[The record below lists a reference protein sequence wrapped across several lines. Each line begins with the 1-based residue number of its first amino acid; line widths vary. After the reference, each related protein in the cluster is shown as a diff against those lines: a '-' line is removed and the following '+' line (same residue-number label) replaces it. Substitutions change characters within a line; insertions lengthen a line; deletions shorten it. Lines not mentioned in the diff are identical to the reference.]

1 MFNLEEFERDQ
12 VIYPI
17 VEKLSKFLDKNK
29 TAKAEK
35 VIEQLDQLLKEQEHI
50 VPITYILSILAEHDF
65 ALISESIFKK
75 VESYCKSKDLKLR
88 VNTLIIIGFAMLRNQ
103 KYIDKYFQN
112 FVSNLSNEN
121 KDIRDN
127 VHYFLQEIV
136 DKKPK
141 LICSY
146 RKALINALTIE
157 EDKENLVSIINFLE
171 KCTDFDFEN
180 LFDFR
185 DISKSLLTKFY
196 SKEHSGIYSKLLTL
210 IITIFPSL
218 KEIAVESLELKELL
232 NELDNIF
239 LMKRYNLTELSNK
252 TGVTLQE
259 FIKIKKRTERKD
271 HKIYFYVKFNE
282 KKLIYFYELEKEKLI
297 ELFGKIEKLQK
308 REIFDIF
315 KQVIDTEVELRSFLN
330 ILIELNHID
339 GYYSKLGYFYSFN
352 FVKSNLLESLNKKGM
367 VNLKNF
373 DYLPPEFNRRVIK
386 YISNSTK
393 QVFLSGKNNTAY
405 YSLKRIQQQINTEA
419 AKNTSIDL
427 KTYRERLTEKDF
439 IKLIKNLPKGYL
451 TLYRKGTQWLTN
463 VGLLKVKNEIENSKL
478 IGYYSIP
485 AISEKLN
492 LKKVLLVEILDEFI
506 DKRSGIFDKNRETF
520 YYLKMLNQKI
530 ELINSIADP
539 DKKEVQINLLAK
551 ELNIERNHILTKLDE
566 NLKLIE
572 AEIKEKDQIKIHEY
586 SEKTGMAND
595 EFIEFINNLGLN
607 YFKKG
612 DLLIFNELKIHDAK
626 KDIKLMLIKKSKSQ
640 NSIYL
645 GDIDVSS
652 SIVKNLLKE
661 LQSDEKI
668 RGIFHNNEGE
678 LIFYTEKGIE
688 NLILENSMMFSFHDI
703 FYGKKLNDKE
713 IELLHSIINLL
724 LNNKKLKGT
733 FDDETLTFASTD
745 VLFAQNYNSV
755 LFEFEKTINN
765 YIKNFNLEFEKIK
778 KVLIKRNETIYPQE
792 IRLIQETIDNINE
805 KYVRW
810 RSNIEAFVRKAN
822 ITLLK
827 KQGYSVKKYKAL
839 SLSTEKKED
848 VKSFEDDPE
857 VIDSI
862 SEFNRWVKLF
872 NALEVKYGN
881 IIFYQKRLINDADNV
896 ESRNKLDE
904 LLIQLNL
911 T

>member
-12 VIYPI
+12 VIYPL

-29 TAKAEK
+29 SAKAEK
-35 VIEQLDQLLKEQEHI
+35 VIDQLDHLLKEQEHI
-50 VPITYILSILAEHDF
+50 VSITYILSILAEHDF
-65 ALISESIFKK
+65 ELISESILKK
-75 VESYCKSKDLKLR
+75 VESYCDSNDQKLR
-88 VNTLIIIGFAMLRNQ
+88 VNTLIIIGFAMLGNQ

-112 FVSNLSNEN
+112 FVNNLSNEN

-127 VHYFLQEIV
+127 AHYFLQEIV

-146 RKALINALTIE
+146 SKDLIKALILE
-157 EDKENLVSIINFLE
+157 EDKENLVSIIKFLE
-171 KCTDFDFEN
+171 KCKDFDFEN

-185 DISKSLLTKFY
+185 DVSKSLLSKFY

-218 KEIAVESLELKELL
+218 KEIDVESLELKELL
-232 NELDNIF
+232 NELDKLF
-239 LMKRYNLTELSNK
+239 LMKKYNLTEISEK
-252 TGVTLQE
+252 MGVTLEE
-259 FIKIKKRTERKD
+259 FTKIRKRKERED
-271 HKIYFYVKFNE
+271 LKIYFYIKFNE

-297 ELFGKIEKLQK
+297 ELFGKVEKLHK
-308 REIFDIF
+308 REILDIF
-315 KQVIDTEVELRSFLN
+315 NQIIDTELELRSFLN
-330 ILIELNHID
+330 TLIKLNHID

-352 FVKSNLLESLNKKGM
+352 YVKSNLLESLNKKGM

-373 DYLPPEFNRRVIK
+373 DYLPPEFNSRVIN

-405 YSLKRIQQQINTEA
+405 YSLKKIQQQINTDA
-419 AKNTSIDL
+419 AKSTSIDL

-451 TLYRKGTQWLTN
+451 SPYRKGTQWLTN
-463 VGLLKVKNEIENSKL
+463 VGLLKVKKEIENSKL

-485 AISEKLN
+485 ALSEKLN

-506 DKRSGIFDKNRETF
+506 DKRSGIFDKNREIF
-520 YYLKMLNQKI
+520 YYLKFLNQKI
-530 ELINSIADP
+530 EQINSIAKS
-539 DKKEVQINLLAK
+539 DKKEVQINLMAK
-551 ELNIERNHILTKLDE
+551 ELNIERSHILTKLDE
-566 NLKLIE
+566 NLKRIE
-572 AEIKEKDQIKIHEY
+572 EEIKEKDQINIPEY
-586 SEKTGMAND
+586 IEKTGMAND
-595 EFIEFINNLGLN
+595 KFIEFINNLGLN

-612 DLLIFNELKIHDAK
+612 DLLIFNEFKINEAK
-626 KDIKLMLIKKSKSQ
+626 KDIKSMLIKKSKSE

-645 GDIDVSS
+645 GDIDVTS
-652 SIVKNLLKE
+652 SIVENLLKE

-668 RGIFHNNEGE
+668 RGIFHINEGE

-688 NLILENSMMFSFHDI
+688 SLMMENSLMFSFHDI
-703 FYGKKLNDKE
+703 FYGKNLNDKE
-713 IELLHSIINLL
+713 IELLHSILNLL

-745 VLFAQNYNSV
+745 VLFAQNYNAV

-765 YIKNFNLEFEKIK
+765 YIQNFNLEYEKIK
-778 KVLIKRNETIYPQE
+778 KILTKQNETIFPQE
-792 IRLIQETIDNINE
+792 IKLIQETIDNLNE

-810 RSNIEAFVRKAN
+810 RSSLEAFVRKVN

-827 KQGYSVKKYKAL
+827 KQGYTVKKYKTLLL
-839 SLSTEKKED
+839 SPEKKEN

-857 VIDSI
+857 VIDLI
-862 SEFNRWVKLF
+862 SDFNRWVKLF

-881 IIFYQKRLINDADNV
+881 IIFYQKRLINDKYNV
-896 ESRNKLDE
+896 ESRKKLDD
-904 LLIQLNL
+904 LLNELNL
-911 T
+911 K

>member
-12 VIYPI
+12 DIYPI
-17 VEKLSKFLDKNK
+17 VEKLSKFLDKK
-29 TAKAEK
+29 KIAKAEK

-65 ALISESIFKK
+65 ELISESIFKK
-75 VESYCKSKDLKLR
+75 VEGYCDSKDPKLR
-88 VNTLIIIGFAMLRNQ
+88 VNTLIIIGFAMLGNQ
-103 KYIDKYFQN
+103 KYVDKYFQN
-112 FVSNLSNEN
+112 FVNNLSNEN

-141 LICSY
+141 SICSY
-146 RKALINALTIE
+146 RKDLINALIIE

-171 KCTDFDFEN
+171 KCTNFDFKN

-196 SKEHSGIYSKLLTL
+196 SKKHSGIYSKLLTL
-210 IITIFPSL
+210 IKTIFPSL
-218 KEIAVESLELKELL
+218 KEIDVESLELDELL
-232 NELDNIF
+232 NLLDKIF
-239 LMKRYNLTELSNK
+239 LMKKYNFTELSEK
-252 TGVTLQE
+252 TGVTLE
-259 FIKIKKRTERKD
+259 KFIKIKKRTERKD
-271 HKIYFYVKFNE
+271 QKIYFYIKFNE
-282 KKLIYFYELEKEKLI
+282 NKLIYFYELEKEKLI
-297 ELFGKIEKLQK
+297 KLFGKAEKLQK
-308 REIFDIF
+308 REIFVIF
-315 KQVIDTEVELRSFLN
+315 NQIIDTELELRSFLN
-330 ILIELNHID
+330 TLIKLNHID

-352 FVKSNLLESLNKKGM
+352 YVKSNLLESLNKKGM

-373 DYLPPEFNRRVIK
+373 DYLPPEFNNRVIK
-386 YISNSTK
+386 YISSSTK
-393 QVFLSGKNNTAY
+393 QVFLSGKNNIAY
-405 YSLKRIQQQINTEA
+405 YSLKKIQQQINTEA

-451 TLYRKGTQWLTN
+451 APYRKGTQLLTN

-492 LKKVLLVEILDEFI
+492 LKKVLLIEILDEFI
-506 DKRSGIFDKNRETF
+506 DKRSGIFDKNREIF
-520 YYLKMLNQKI
+520 YYLKFLNQKI
-530 ELINSIADP
+530 EQINSISNP
-539 DKKEVQINLLAK
+539 DKKEVQINLMAK
-551 ELNIERNHILTKLDE
+551 ELNIERNRILTKLDE
-566 NLKLIE
+566 KLKLIE
-572 AEIKEKDQIKIHEY
+572 EEIREKDQINIHEY
-586 SEKTGMAND
+586 SEKTGMD
-595 EFIEFINNLGLN
+595 KDGFIEYINNLGLN

-612 DLLIFNELKIHDAK
+612 DLLIFNELKINGAK
-626 KDIKLMLIKKSKSQ
+626 KDIKSMLIKKSKSE
-640 NSIYL
+640 NWILL

-652 SIVKNLLKE
+652 SIVENLLKE

-668 RGIFHNNEGE
+668 KGIFHINEGE

-688 NLILENSMMFSFHDI
+688 SLMLENSMMFSFHDI

-713 IELLHSIINLL
+713 IELLLSILNLL

-733 FDDETLTFASTD
+733 FDNDSLTFASSD
-745 VLFAQNYNSV
+745 VIFAQDYNIV
-755 LFEFEKTINN
+755 LFECEKIINA
-765 YIKNFNLEFEKIK
+765 YIKTFNTEFEKIK
-778 KVLIKRNETIYPQE
+778 KILTKRNETIFPQE
-792 IRLIQETIDNINE
+792 IKLIQETIDNINE

-810 RSNIEAFVRKAN
+810 RSNLEAFVRKAN

-827 KQGYSVKKYKAL
+827 KQGYSIKRYKTL
-839 SLSTEKKED
+839 SLSPEKKED
-848 VKSFEDDPE
+848 IKSFENDPE
-857 VIDSI
+857 VIDLLSG
-862 SEFNRWVKLF
+862 FNRWVKLF
-872 NALEVKYGN
+872 NALEIKYGN

-896 ESRNKLDE
+896 ENRKKLDE

>member
-12 VIYPI
+12 VIYPL

-50 VPITYILSILAEHDF
+50 VSITYILSILAEHDF
-65 ALISESIFKK
+65 ELISESIFKK
-75 VESYCKSKDLKLR
+75 VESYCDSKDLKLR
-88 VNTLIIIGFAMLRNQ
+88 VNTLIVIGFAMLGNQ

-112 FVSNLSNEN
+112 FVNNLSNKN

-146 RKALINALTIE
+146 RKDLINALIIE

-171 KCTDFDFEN
+171 KCNDFDFEN

-185 DISKSLLTKFY
+185 DVSKSLLTKFY

-218 KEIAVESLELKELL
+218 KEIDIESLELKKLL
-232 NELDNIF
+232 NEIDKLF
-239 LMKRYNLTELSNK
+239 LMKRYNLTELSEK
-252 TGVTLQE
+252 TGVTLEE
-259 FIKIKKRTERKD
+259 FIKIKKKTERKD
-271 HKIYFYVKFNE
+271 HKIYFYIKFNE

-297 ELFGKIEKLQK
+297 KLFGKVEKLQK
-308 REIFDIF
+308 REILDKFNQI
-315 KQVIDTEVELRSFLN
+315 IDTELELRSFLN
-330 ILIELNHID
+330 TLTKLNHIN

-352 FVKSNLLESLNKKGM
+352 YVKSNLLESLNKKGM

-373 DYLPPEFNRRVIK
+373 DYLPPEFNSRVIK

-405 YSLKRIQQQINTEA
+405 YSLKKIQQQINTEA

-451 TLYRKGTQWLTN
+451 TTYRKGTQWLTN

-485 AISEKLN
+485 ALSEKLN

-506 DKRSGIFDKNRETF
+506 DKRSGIFDKNREIF
-520 YYLKMLNQKI
+520 YYLKFLNQKI
-530 ELINSIADP
+530 ELINSIANP
-539 DKKEVQINLLAK
+539 DKKEVQINLMAK
-551 ELNIERNHILTKLDE
+551 KLNIERSQILTKLDE

-572 AEIKEKDQIKIHEY
+572 EEIKEKDQIKIHEY
-586 SEKTGMAND
+586 IEKTGMAHD
-595 EFIEFINNLGLN
+595 KFIEFINNIGLN

-612 DLLIFNELKIHDAK
+612 DLLIFNEFKINDAK
-626 KDIKLMLIKKSKSQ
+626 KDIKSMLIKKSKSE
-640 NSIYL
+640 NSIHL
-645 GDIDVSS
+645 GDIDVTSG
-652 SIVKNLLKE
+652 IVENLLKV

-688 NLILENSMMFSFHDI
+688 SLMLENSLMFSFHDI

-713 IELLHSIINLL
+713 IELLLSILNLL

-733 FDDETLTFASTD
+733 FDNETLTFASSD
-745 VLFAQNYNSV
+745 VIFAQDYNIV
-755 LFEFEKTINN
+755 LFECEKMINA
-765 YIKNFNLEFEKIK
+765 YIKTFNTEFEKIK
-778 KVLIKRNETIYPQE
+778 KILTKRNETIFPIE
-792 IRLIQETIDNINE
+792 IKMIQEKIDTINV

-810 RSNIEAFVRKAN
+810 RNGLEAFVRKAN
-822 ITLLK
+822 TTLLN
-827 KQGYSVKKYKAL
+827 KQGFTLKKYKSL
-839 SLSTEKKED
+839 SISTEKKD
-848 VKSFEDDPE
+848 DIKFFEEDPE
-857 VIDSI
+857 VIESI
-862 SEFNRWVKLF
+862 SNFSRWVKLF
-872 NALEVKYGN
+872 NQLELKYGN
-881 IIFYQKRLINDADNV
+881 IIFYQKRLIIKK
-896 ESRNKLDE
+896 ENKEDRAKLEE
-904 LLIQLNL
+904 LLSKLHL
-911 T
+911 S

>member
-12 VIYPI
+12 VIYPL

-50 VPITYILSILAEHDF
+50 VSITYILSILAEHDF
-65 ALISESIFKK
+65 ELISESIFKK
-75 VESYCKSKDLKLR
+75 VESYCDSKDLKLR
-88 VNTLIIIGFAMLRNQ
+88 VNTLIVIGFAMLGNQ

-112 FVSNLSNEN
+112 FVNNLSNKN

-146 RKALINALTIE
+146 RKDLINALIIE

-171 KCTDFDFEN
+171 KCNDFDFEN

-185 DISKSLLTKFY
+185 DVSKSLLTKFY

-218 KEIAVESLELKELL
+218 KEIDIESLELKKLL
-232 NELDNIF
+232 NELDKLF
-239 LMKRYNLTELSNK
+239 LMKRYNLTELSEK
-252 TGVTLQE
+252 TGVTLEE
-259 FIKIKKRTERKD
+259 FIKIKKKTERKD
-271 HKIYFYVKFNE
+271 HKIYFYIKFNE

-297 ELFGKIEKLQK
+297 KLFGKVEKLQK
-308 REIFDIF
+308 REIFDKFNQI
-315 KQVIDTEVELRSFLN
+315 IDTELELRSFLN
-330 ILIELNHID
+330 TLIKLNHID

-352 FVKSNLLESLNKKGM
+352 YVKSNLLESLNKKGM

-373 DYLPPEFNRRVIK
+373 DYLPPEFNSRVIK

-405 YSLKRIQQQINTEA
+405 YSLKKIQQQINTEA

-451 TLYRKGTQWLTN
+451 TPYRKGTQWLTN

-485 AISEKLN
+485 ALSEKLN

-506 DKRSGIFDKNRETF
+506 DKRSGIFDKNREIF
-520 YYLKMLNQKI
+520 YYLKFLNQKI
-530 ELINSIADP
+530 EQINSIANP
-539 DKKEVQINLLAK
+539 DKKEVQINLMAK
-551 ELNIERNHILTKLDE
+551 KLNIERSHILTKLDE

-572 AEIKEKDQIKIHEY
+572 EEIKEKDQIKIHEY
-586 SEKTGMAND
+586 IEKTGMAND
-595 EFIEFINNLGLN
+595 EFIEFINNIGLN

-612 DLLIFNELKIHDAK
+612 DLLIFNEFKINDAK
-626 KDIKLMLIKKSKSQ
+626 KDIKSMLIKKSKSE
-640 NSIYL
+640 NSIFL

-652 SIVKNLLKE
+652 SIVENLLKE

-688 NLILENSMMFSFHDI
+688 NLMLENSLMFSFHDI

-713 IELLHSIINLL
+713 IELLHSILNLL

-778 KVLIKRNETIYPQE
+778 RILTKRNETIFPQE
-792 IRLIQETIDNINE
+792 IKLIQETIDNINE

-810 RSNIEAFVRKAN
+810 RSSLEAFVRKSN

-839 SLSTEKKED
+839 LFPPEKKEN
-848 VKSFEDDPE
+848 VKSFENDPE
-857 VIDSI
+857 VIDLMSN
-862 SEFNRWVKLF
+862 FNRWVKLF
-872 NALEVKYGN
+872 NVLEIKYGN
-881 IIFYQKRLINDADNV
+881 IIFYQKRLINDTDNV
-896 ESRNKLDE
+896 ESRKKLDE

-911 T
+911 M

>member
-12 VIYPI
+12 VIYPL

-35 VIEQLDQLLKEQEHI
+35 IIEQLDQLLKEQEHI
-50 VPITYILSILAEHDF
+50 VPITYILSVLAEHDF
-65 ALISESIFKK
+65 ELISESIFKK
-75 VESYCKSKDLKLR
+75 VENYCDSKDLKLR
-88 VNTLIIIGFAMLRNQ
+88 INALIIIGFAMLGNQ
-103 KYIDKYFQN
+103 KYIDKYFQS
-112 FVSNLSNEN
+112 FVNNLSNKS

-146 RKALINALTIE
+146 RKDLINALITE
-157 EDKENLVSIINFLE
+157 EDNENLVSIINFLE
-171 KCTDFDFEN
+171 KCNGFDFEN
-180 LFDFR
+180 LYDFR
-185 DISKSLLTKFY
+185 DISKALLTKFY
-196 SKEHSGIYSKLLTL
+196 SKEHSGIYSKLLSL

-218 KEIAVESLELKELL
+218 KKIDVESLELSELL
-232 NELDNIF
+232 NELDKLF
-239 LMKRYNLTELSNK
+239 LMKRYNITELSEK
-252 TGVTLQE
+252 TGVKLEE

-271 HKIYFYVKFNE
+271 HKIYFFIKFNE

-297 ELFGKIEKLQK
+297 KLFGKVEKLHK

-315 KQVIDTEVELRSFLN
+315 KQVIDTELELRSFLN
-330 ILIELNHID
+330 TLIKLNHID

-352 FVKSNLLESLNKKGM
+352 YVKSNLLESLNKKGM

-373 DYLPPEFNRRVIK
+373 DYLPPEFNSRVIK

-405 YSLKRIQQQINTEA
+405 YSLKRIQKQINTEA

-427 KTYRERLTEKDF
+427 KTYRKRLTDLDF

-451 TLYRKGTQWLTN
+451 TPYRKGTQWLTN
-463 VGLLKVKNEIENSKL
+463 VGLLKVKNEIGNSKL

-485 AISEKLN
+485 ALSEKLN
-492 LKKVLLVEILDEFI
+492 LKKVLLVEIFDEFI
-506 DKRSGIFDKNRETF
+506 DKRSGIFDKNREIF
-520 YYLKMLNQKI
+520 YYLKFLNQKI
-530 ELINSIADP
+530 EQINSITNP
-539 DKKEVQINLLAK
+539 DKKEAQINLMAK
-551 ELNIERNHILTKLDE
+551 ELNIERSHILTKLDE

-572 AEIKEKDQIKIHEY
+572 EEIKEKDEINIHEY
-586 SEKTGMAND
+586 IEKTGMVKD
-595 EFIEFINNLGLN
+595 KFIEFINNLGLN

-612 DLLIFNELKIHDAK
+612 DLLIFNEFKINDAK
-626 KDIKLMLIKKSKSQ
+626 KDIKSMLIKKSKSE

-645 GDIDVSS
+645 GDIDVTS
-652 SIVKNLLKE
+652 SIVENLLKE

-688 NLILENSMMFSFHDI
+688 NLMLEDSLMFSFNDM

-713 IELLHSIINLL
+713 IELLHSILNLL

-733 FDDETLTFASTD
+733 FDDETLTFASSD
-745 VLFAQNYNSV
+745 VIFAQDYNIV
-755 LFEFEKTINN
+755 LFECEKMINA
-765 YIKNFNLEFEKIK
+765 YIKTFNTEFEKIK
-778 KVLIKRNETIYPQE
+778 KILTKRNETIFPQE
-792 IRLIQETIDNINE
+792 IKLIQETIDNINE

-810 RSNIEAFVRKAN
+810 RSSLEAFVRKAN
-822 ITLLK
+822 TTLLK

-839 SLSTEKKED
+839 SFSPEKKEN

-857 VIDSI
+857 VIDLI
-862 SEFNRWVKLF
+862 SNFNRWVKLI
-872 NALEVKYGN
+872 NALEIKYGN
-881 IIFYQKRLINDADNV
+881 IIFYQKRLINDTDNV
-896 ESRNKLDE
+896 ENRKKLDE

-911 T
+911 I

>member
-1 MFNLEEFERDQ
+1 
-12 VIYPI
+12 
-17 VEKLSKFLDKNK
+17 
-29 TAKAEK
+29 
-35 VIEQLDQLLKEQEHI
+35 
-50 VPITYILSILAEHDF
+50 
-65 ALISESIFKK
+65 
-75 VESYCKSKDLKLR
+75 
-88 VNTLIIIGFAMLRNQ
+88 MLGNQ
-103 KYIDKYFQN
+103 KYVDKYFRN
-112 FVSNLSNEN
+112 FVTNLDNEN

-136 DKKPK
+136 NKKPT

-146 RKALINALTIE
+146 KKDLINALTIE

-185 DISKSLLTKFY
+185 TVSKSLLTKFY
-196 SKEHSGIYSKLLTL
+196 SKEHSGVYSKLLAL

-218 KEIAVESLELKELL
+218 KEIDVESLELKELL
-232 NELDNIF
+232 NELDKLF
-239 LMKRYNLTELSNK
+239 LMKKYNLTELSDR
-252 TGVTLQE
+252 TGITLE
-259 FIKIKKRTERKD
+259 KFIKIKKRTNRKD
-271 HKIYFYVKFNE
+271 HKIYFYIKFNE
-282 KKLIYFYELEKEKLI
+282 KKLIFFYELEKEKLI
-297 ELFGKIEKLQK
+297 KLFGKVTKLQK
-308 REIFDIF
+308 KEIFEIF
-315 KQVIDTEVELRSFLN
+315 NQIIDTELELRSFLN
-330 ILIELNHID
+330 TLINLNHIN

-352 FVKSNLLESLNKKGM
+352 YVKSNLLESLNKKGM

-373 DYLPPEFNRRVIK
+373 DYLPPEFNSRVIN

-405 YSLKRIQQQINTEA
+405 YSLKKIQQQINTEA

-427 KTYRERLTEKDF
+427 KTYRERLTENDF

-451 TLYRKGTQWLTN
+451 TSFRKGTQWLTN

-492 LKKVLLVEILDEFI
+492 LKKILLVEILDEFI
-506 DKRSGIFDKNRETF
+506 DKRSGIFDKNREIF
-520 YYLKMLNQKI
+520 YYLKFINQKI
-530 ELINSIADP
+530 EQINSIANP
-539 DKKEVQINLLAK
+539 DEKELQINLLAK
-551 ELNIERNHILTKLDE
+551 ELNIERSRILTKLDE

-572 AEIKEKDQIKIHEY
+572 EEIKEKDQIKIHEY
-586 SEKTGMAND
+586 SEKTGMSND
-595 EFIEFINNLGLN
+595 DFIEFINNLGIN

-612 DLLIFNELKIHDAK
+612 ELLIFNELKINDAK
-626 KDIKLMLIKKSKSQ
+626 KDIKSMLIRKSNSQ

-652 SIVKNLLKE
+652 NIVENLLKE
-661 LQSDEKI
+661 LQSDEKV

-688 NLILENSMMFSFHDI
+688 SLMLENSMMFSFHDI

-713 IELLHSIINLL
+713 IELLHSILNLL

-733 FDDETLTFASTD
+733 FDNGSLTFASSD
-745 VLFAQNYNSV
+745 VIFAQDYNTV
-755 LFEFEKTINN
+755 LFECEKMINA
-765 YIKNFNLEFEKIK
+765 YIKTFNTEFDKIK
-778 KVLIKRNETIYPQE
+778 KILTKQNETIFPQE
-792 IRLIQETIDNINE
+792 IRLIQETIDLINE

-827 KQGYSVKKYKAL
+827 KQGYSVKKYKSL
-839 SLSTEKKED
+839 SLSPEKKENI
-848 VKSFEDDPE
+848 KSFEDDPE
-857 VIDSI
+857 VIDLLSD
-862 SEFNRWVKLF
+862 FKRWVKLF

-881 IIFYQKRLINDADNV
+881 IIFYQKRLINDTDNV
-896 ESRNKLDE
+896 ESRKKLDE
-904 LLIQLNL
+904 LLLQLNL

>member
-12 VIYPI
+12 VIYPL
-17 VEKLSKFLDKNK
+17 VEKLNKFLDKNK
-29 TAKAEK
+29 TVKAEK

-50 VPITYILSILAEHDF
+50 VPITYVLSILAEHDF
-65 ALISESIFKK
+65 ELISESIFKK
-75 VESYCKSKDLKLR
+75 VESYCDSKDLKLR
-88 VNTLIIIGFAMLRNQ
+88 VNTLIIIGFAMLGNQ
-103 KYIDKYFQN
+103 KYVDKYFRN
-112 FVSNLSNEN
+112 FVTNLDNEN

-136 DKKPK
+136 NKKPT

-146 RKALINALTIE
+146 KKDLINALTIE

-185 DISKSLLTKFY
+185 TVSKSLLTKFY
-196 SKEHSGIYSKLLTL
+196 SKEHSGVYSKLLAL

-218 KEIAVESLELKELL
+218 KEIDVESLELKELL
-232 NELDNIF
+232 NELDKLF
-239 LMKRYNLTELSNK
+239 LMKKYNLTELSDR
-252 TGVTLQE
+252 TGITLE
-259 FIKIKKRTERKD
+259 KFIKIKKRTNRKD
-271 HKIYFYVKFNE
+271 HKIYFYIKFNE
-282 KKLIYFYELEKEKLI
+282 KKLIFFYELEKEKLI
-297 ELFGKIEKLQK
+297 KLFGKVTKLQK
-308 REIFDIF
+308 KEIFEIF
-315 KQVIDTEVELRSFLN
+315 NQIIDTELELRSFLN
-330 ILIELNHID
+330 TLINLNHIN

-352 FVKSNLLESLNKKGM
+352 YVKSNLLESLNKKGM

-373 DYLPPEFNRRVIK
+373 DYLPPEFNSRVIN

-405 YSLKRIQQQINTEA
+405 YSLKKIQQQINTEA

-427 KTYRERLTEKDF
+427 KTYRERLTENDF

-451 TLYRKGTQWLTN
+451 TSFRKGTQWLTN

-492 LKKVLLVEILDEFI
+492 LKKILLVEILDEFI
-506 DKRSGIFDKNRETF
+506 DKRSGIFDKNREIF
-520 YYLKMLNQKI
+520 YYLKFLNQKI
-530 ELINSIADP
+530 EQINSIANP
-539 DKKEVQINLLAK
+539 DKKEVQINLMAK

-572 AEIKEKDQIKIHEY
+572 EEIKEKDQIKIHEY
-586 SEKTGMAND
+586 SEKTGMSND
-595 EFIEFINNLGLN
+595 DFIEFINNLGIN

-612 DLLIFNELKIHDAK
+612 ELLIFNELKINDAK
-626 KDIKLMLIKKSKSQ
+626 KDIKSMLIRKSNSQ

-652 SIVKNLLKE
+652 NIVENLLKE
-661 LQSDEKI
+661 LQSDEKV

-688 NLILENSMMFSFHDI
+688 SLMLENSMMFSFHDI

-713 IELLHSIINLL
+713 IELLHSILNLL

-733 FDDETLTFASTD
+733 FDNGSLTFASSD
-745 VLFAQNYNSV
+745 VIFAQDYNTV
-755 LFEFEKTINN
+755 LFECEKMINA
-765 YIKNFNLEFEKIK
+765 YIKTFNTEFDKIK
-778 KVLIKRNETIYPQE
+778 KILTKQNETIFPQE
-792 IRLIQETIDNINE
+792 IRLIQETIDLINE

-827 KQGYSVKKYKAL
+827 KQGYSVKKYKSL
-839 SLSTEKKED
+839 SLSPEKKENI
-848 VKSFEDDPE
+848 KSFEDDPE
-857 VIDSI
+857 VIDLLSD
-862 SEFNRWVKLF
+862 FKRWVKLF

-881 IIFYQKRLINDADNV
+881 IIFYQKRLINDTDNV
-896 ESRNKLDE
+896 ESRKKLDE
-904 LLIQLNL
+904 LLLQLNL

>member
-35 VIEQLDQLLKEQEHI
+35 AIEQLDQLLKEQKHI

-65 ALISESIFKK
+65 ELISESIFEK
-75 VESYCKSKDLKLR
+75 VEGYCDSKDPKLR
-88 VNTLIIIGFAMLRNQ
+88 VNTLIIIGFAMLGNQ
-103 KYIDKYFQN
+103 KYVDKYFQN
-112 FVSNLSNEN
+112 FVNNLSNEN

-136 DKKPK
+136 DKKPNS
-141 LICSY
+141 ICSY
-146 RKALINALTIE
+146 RKDLINALNIE

-171 KCTDFDFEN
+171 KCDDFDFEN

-185 DISKSLLTKFY
+185 DISKSLLSKFY
-196 SKEHSGIYSKLLTL
+196 SKEHSGIYSKLINL
-210 IITIFPSL
+210 IKTTFPSL
-218 KEIAVESLELKELL
+218 KEIDLESFELDELL
-232 NELDNIF
+232 NILDKIF
-239 LMKRYNLTELSNK
+239 LMKRYNFTELSQK
-252 TGVTLQE
+252 TGVKLEE
-259 FIKIKKRTERKD
+259 FIKIKKKTERKD
-271 HKIYFYVKFNE
+271 DKTYFYVKFNE

-297 ELFGKIEKLQK
+297 KLFGKGEKLKK
-308 REIFDIF
+308 REIFNKFNQI
-315 KQVIDTEVELRSFLN
+315 IDTERELRSFLN
-330 ILIELNHID
+330 TLIKLNHID

-352 FVKSNLLESLNKKGM
+352 YVKSNLLESLNKKGM

-373 DYLPPEFNRRVIK
+373 DYLPPEFNNRVIK

-393 QVFLSGKNNTAY
+393 QVYLSGKNNTAY
-405 YSLKRIQQQINTEA
+405 YSLKKIQQQINTEA

-427 KTYRERLTEKDF
+427 KTYRARLTEKDF

-451 TLYRKGTQWLTN
+451 TPYRKGTQLLTN

-492 LKKVLLVEILDEFI
+492 LKKALLVEILDVFI

-520 YYLKMLNQKI
+520 YYLKFLNQKI
-530 ELINSIADP
+530 EQINSIANP
-539 DKKEVQINLLAK
+539 DKKEVQINLMAK

-572 AEIKEKDQIKIHEY
+572 EEIREKDQINIHEY
-586 SEKTGMAND
+586 SEKTGMNND
-595 EFIEFINNLGLN
+595 GFIEYINNLGLN
-607 YFKKG
+607 YFRKG
-612 DLLIFNELKIHDAK
+612 ELLIFNELKINGAK
-626 KDIKLMLIKKSKSQ
+626 KDIKLMLIKKSKSE
-640 NSIYL
+640 NSIHL

-652 SIVKNLLKE
+652 SIVENLLKE

-668 RGIFHNNEGE
+668 KGIFHINEGE

-688 NLILENSMMFSFHDI
+688 SLMLENSMMFSFHDI
-703 FYGKKLNDKE
+703 FYGKKLNDQE
-713 IELLHSIINLL
+713 IELLHSILNLL

-745 VLFAQNYNSV
+745 VIFAQDYNIV
-755 LFEFEKTINN
+755 LFECEKMINA
-765 YIKNFNLEFEKIK
+765 YIKTFNTEFEKIK
-778 KVLIKRNETIYPQE
+778 KILVKRNETIFPQE
-792 IRLIQETIDNINE
+792 IKLIQETIDNINE

-827 KQGYSVKKYKAL
+827 KQGYSVKKYKTL
-839 SLSTEKKED
+839 SLSPEKKED

-857 VIDSI
+857 VIDLI
-862 SEFNRWVKLF
+862 SGFNKWVKLF
-872 NALEVKYGN
+872 NALEIKYGN
-881 IIFYQKRLINDADNV
+881 IIFYQKRLINDKDNV
-896 ESRNKLDE
+896 ESRKKLDE

>member
-12 VIYPI
+12 VIYPL

-29 TAKAEK
+29 IAKAEK

-50 VPITYILSILAEHDF
+50 VSITYILSILAEHDF
-65 ALISESIFKK
+65 ELISESIFKK
-75 VESYCKSKDLKLR
+75 VESYCDSKDLKLR
-88 VNTLIIIGFAMLRNQ
+88 VNTLIVIGFAMLENQ

-112 FVSNLSNEN
+112 FVNNLSNKN
-121 KDIRDN
+121 KVIRDN

-146 RKALINALTIE
+146 RKDLINALIIE
-157 EDKENLVSIINFLE
+157 EDKENLVSIINYLE
-171 KCTDFDFEN
+171 KCNDFDFEN

-185 DISKSLLTKFY
+185 AVSKSLLTKFY

-218 KEIAVESLELKELL
+218 KEIDIESLELKKLL
-232 NELDNIF
+232 NELDKLF
-239 LMKRYNLTELSNK
+239 LMKRYNLTELSEK
-252 TGVTLQE
+252 TGVTLEE
-259 FIKIKKRTERKD
+259 FIKIRKKTERKD
-271 HKIYFYVKFNE
+271 HKIYFYIKFNE

-297 ELFGKIEKLQK
+297 KLFGKVEKLQK
-308 REIFDIF
+308 REIFNKFNQI
-315 KQVIDTEVELRSFLN
+315 IDTELELRSFLN
-330 ILIELNHID
+330 TLTKLNHIN

-352 FVKSNLLESLNKKGM
+352 YVKSNLLESLNKKGM

-373 DYLPPEFNRRVIK
+373 DYLPPEFNSRVIK

-393 QVFLSGKNNTAY
+393 QVFLTGKNNTAY
-405 YSLKRIQQQINTEA
+405 YSLKKIQQQINTEA

-451 TLYRKGTQWLTN
+451 TPHRKGTQWLTN

-485 AISEKLN
+485 ALSEKLN

-506 DKRSGIFDKNRETF
+506 DKRSGIFDKNRESF
-520 YYLKMLNQKI
+520 YYFKFLNQKI
-530 ELINSIADP
+530 EQINSIVNP
-539 DKKEVQINLLAK
+539 DKKEVQINLMAK
-551 ELNIERNHILTKLDE
+551 ELNIERSHILTKLDE

-572 AEIKEKDQIKIHEY
+572 EEIKEKDQIKIHEY
-586 SEKTGMAND
+586 IEKTGMAHD
-595 EFIEFINNLGLN
+595 KFIEFINNLGLN

-612 DLLIFNELKIHDAK
+612 DLLIFNEFKINDAK
-626 KDIKLMLIKKSKSQ
+626 KDIKSMLIKKSKSQ

-652 SIVKNLLKE
+652 SIVENLLKE
-661 LQSDEKI
+661 LQSDEKL
-668 RGIFHNNEGE
+668 RGIFYNNEGE

-688 NLILENSMMFSFHDI
+688 NLMLENSLMFSFHDI

-713 IELLHSIINLL
+713 IELLHSILNLL

-733 FDDETLTFASTD
+733 FDNETLTFASTD
-745 VLFAQNYNSV
+745 VLFAQNYNAV

-778 KVLIKRNETIYPQE
+778 RILTKRNETIFPQE
-792 IRLIQETIDNINE
+792 IKLIQETIDNINE

-810 RSNIEAFVRKAN
+810 RSSLEAFVRKTN

-839 SLSTEKKED
+839 LFPPEKKEN
-848 VKSFEDDPE
+848 VKFFENDPE
-857 VIDSI
+857 VIDLMSD
-862 SEFNRWVKLF
+862 FNRWVKLF

-881 IIFYQKRLINDADNV
+881 IIFYQKRLINDTDNV
-896 ESRNKLDE
+896 ESRKKLDE
-904 LLIQLNL
+904 LLIQLKL

>member
-12 VIYPI
+12 VIYPL
-17 VEKLSKFLDKNK
+17 VEKLNKLLDKNK
-29 TAKAEK
+29 TEKTEK
-35 VIEQLDQLLKEQEHI
+35 VIKQLEELLVKQEYAI
-50 VPITYILSILAEHDF
+50 SISYILSILAEHDF
-65 ALISESIFKK
+65 ELISESIFKK
-75 VESYCKSKDLKLR
+75 VESYCDSKDLKLR
-88 VNTLIIIGFAMLRNQ
+88 VNTLIIIGFAMLGNQ

-112 FVSNLSNEN
+112 FVNDLSNEN

-127 VHYFLQEIV
+127 VHYFLQEIA

-146 RKALINALTIE
+146 RKDLINALITE
-157 EDKENLVSIINFLE
+157 EVKENLVSIINFLE

-185 DISKSLLTKFY
+185 AVSKSLLTKFY
-196 SKEHSGIYSKLLTL
+196 SKEHSGVYSKLLAL

-218 KEIAVESLELKELL
+218 KEIDVESLELKELL
-232 NELDNIF
+232 NELDKLF
-239 LMKRYNLTELSNK
+239 LMKKYNLTELSDR
-252 TGVTLQE
+252 TGITLE
-259 FIKIKKRTERKD
+259 KFIKIKKRTNRKD
-271 HKIYFYVKFNE
+271 HKIYFYIKFNE

-297 ELFGKIEKLQK
+297 KLFGKVAKLQK
-308 REIFDIF
+308 KEIFDIF
-315 KQVIDTEVELRSFLN
+315 NEIIDTELELRSFLN
-330 ILIELNHID
+330 TLINLNHIN

-352 FVKSNLLESLNKKGM
+352 YVKSNLLESLNKKGM

-373 DYLPPEFNRRVIK
+373 DYLPPEFNSRVIN

-405 YSLKRIQQQINTEA
+405 YSLKKIQQQINTEA

-427 KTYRERLTEKDF
+427 KTYRERLTENDF

-451 TLYRKGTQWLTN
+451 TSFRKGTQWLTN

-492 LKKVLLVEILDEFI
+492 LKKILLVEILDEFI
-506 DKRSGIFDKNRETF
+506 DKRSGIFDKNREIF
-520 YYLKMLNQKI
+520 YYLKFLNQKI
-530 ELINSIADP
+530 EQINSIANP
-539 DKKEVQINLLAK
+539 DEKELQINLLAK
-551 ELNIERNHILTKLDE
+551 ELNIERSRILTKLDE

-572 AEIKEKDQIKIHEY
+572 EEIKEKDQIKIHEY
-586 SEKTGMAND
+586 SEKTGMSND
-595 EFIEFINNLGLN
+595 DFIEFINNLGIN

-612 DLLIFNELKIHDAK
+612 ELLIFNELKINDAK
-626 KDIKLMLIKKSKSQ
+626 KDIKSMLIRKSNSQ

-652 SIVKNLLKE
+652 NIVENLLKE
-661 LQSDEKI
+661 LQSDEKV

-688 NLILENSMMFSFHDI
+688 SLMLENSMMFSFHDI

-713 IELLHSIINLL
+713 IELLHSILNLL

-733 FDDETLTFASTD
+733 FDNGSLTFASSD
-745 VLFAQNYNSV
+745 VIFAQDYNTV
-755 LFEFEKTINN
+755 LFECEKMINA
-765 YIKNFNLEFEKIK
+765 YIKTFNTEFDKIK
-778 KVLIKRNETIYPQE
+778 KILTKQNETIFPQE
-792 IRLIQETIDNINE
+792 IRLIQETIDLINE

-827 KQGYSVKKYKAL
+827 KQGYSVKKYKSL
-839 SLSTEKKED
+839 SLSPEKKENI
-848 VKSFEDDPE
+848 KSFEDDPE
-857 VIDSI
+857 VIDLLSD
-862 SEFNRWVKLF
+862 FKRWVKLF

-881 IIFYQKRLINDADNV
+881 IIFYQKRLINDTDNV
-896 ESRNKLDE
+896 ESRKKLDE
-904 LLIQLNL
+904 LLLQLNL